1 MLFPVC
7 IELLSWLS
15 VFVHH
20 RFCKPLVRCTYEQ
33 ARKCLPKI
41 AFPYWSEADFG
52 CNWHRLASK
61 WRYGL
66 HFGKVKIQLS
76 FPAFSNKVRTYN
88 RPYSRSYFGQHR
100 HRETMLWEPE
110 YQHKFQ
116 SVCWRIVAFTR
127 KQQGVLRVTRRLFGY
142 CRKVAAARY
151 VLSYSKPFGLL
162 PESLAASCSSEVGQ
176 PEYRKRG
183 YRFIPHIL
191 FACFSEKHLIP
202 SWLANATTLLPREPV
217 RKEQLLLPS
226 PSISSEYS

>member
-151 VLSYSKPFGLL
+151 VLSYSKPCELL
-162 PESLAASCSSEVGQ
+162 SQALPPSCLSEVGQ
-176 PEYRKRG
+176 PVSDLR
-183 YRFIPHIL
+183 
-191 FACFSEKHLIP
+191 
-202 SWLANATTLLPREPV
+202 
-217 RKEQLLLPS
+217 
-226 PSISSEYS
+226 

>member
-1 MLFPVC
+1 MYVRTCLHSREPTRSLACKHSCGYNHSLMPSYTLISV
-7 IELLSWLS
+7 LLLGSLGIRKRCFGS
-15 VFVHH
+15 RNNSTNSNPFADG
-20 RFCKPLVRCTYEQ
+20 FLV
-33 ARKCLPKI
+33 LPK
-41 AFPYWSEADFG
+41 A
-52 CNWHRLASK
+52 
-61 WRYGL
+61 
-66 HFGKVKIQLS
+66 
-76 FPAFSNKVRTYN
+76 
-88 RPYSRSYFGQHR
+88 
-100 HRETMLWEPE
+100 
-110 YQHKFQ
+110 
-116 SVCWRIVAFTR
+116 
-127 KQQGVLRVTRRLFGY
+127 QQGVLRVTRRLFGY